1 MGRCQDRNAVMFLAR
16 SAETFPNNSVTM
28 SQDRNATTF
37 HDRSVK
43 MCQGKWKDK
52 SAEMFPVNSA
62 RMYQDR
68 SVKMCQD
75 KSVEMCQSKCL
86 GSSAIMFQ
94 DKSAKTFLVSNVAM
108 FQDSN
113 VAMSH
118 HRNATTFQGNSAAMF
133 PDNNASRFLSK
144 SVMLLNHLMEEGSK
158 KVKENEHYKSDTQ
171 ILAENLND
179 QNELYS
185 IRLLKKQTDEDLCPN
200 NYLLM
205 CSIYLNNLVKSY
217 SIQQGN

>member
-1 MGRCQDRNAVMFLAR
+1 MG
-16 SAETFPNNSVTM
+16 
-28 SQDRNATTF
+28 
-37 HDRSVK
+37 
-43 MCQGKWKDK
+43 
-52 SAEMFPVNSA
+52 FPVNSA
-62 RMYQDR
+62 RMCQDK

-75 KSVEMCQSKCL
+75 KSAEMCQSKCL

-94 DKSAKTFLVSNVAM
+94 DKSAKM

-113 VAMSH
+113 VAMYH
-118 HRNATTFQGNSAAMF
+118 HRNATMFQGNSAAMF

-144 SVMLLNHLMEEGSK
+144 SAMLLNHLMEEGSK
-158 KVKENEHYKSDTQ
+158 KVKEKENYKSDKQ

-179 QNELYS
+179 HKELYS

-217 SIQQGN
+217 SI

>member
-1 MGRCQDRNAVMFLAR
+1 MG
-16 SAETFPNNSVTM
+16 
-28 SQDRNATTF
+28 
-37 HDRSVK
+37 
-43 MCQGKWKDK
+43 
-52 SAEMFPVNSA
+52 FPVNSA

-75 KSVEMCQSKCL
+75 KSAKTFQDSN
-86 GSSAIMFQ
+86 ARMFQ
-94 DKSAKTFLVSNVAM
+94 DSSAVMFLVSNVAM

-113 VAMSH
+113 VAMYH

-158 KVKENEHYKSDTQ
+158 KVKENEHYKSYKQ

-217 SIQQGN
+217 SIQQGNRNKIFT

>member
-1 MGRCQDRNAVMFLAR
+1 MFLAR
-16 SAETFPNNSVTM
+16 SAETFPNNSATM

-37 HDRSVK
+37 HDRSVE
-43 MCQGKWKDK
+43 MCQG
-52 SAEMFPVNSA
+52 
-62 RMYQDR
+62 
-68 SVKMCQD
+68 
-75 KSVEMCQSKCL
+75 KCL

-94 DKSAKTFLVSNVAM
+94 DKSAKTFQDSNARM
-108 FQDSN
+108 FQDS
-113 VAMSH
+113 
-118 HRNATTFQGNSAAMF
+118 SAAMF

-158 KVKENEHYKSDTQ
+158 KVKENEHYKSDKQ

>member
-1 MGRCQDRNAVMFLAR
+1 MFLAR
-16 SAETFPNNSVTM
+16 SAETFQNNSATM
-28 SQDRNATTF
+28 FQDRNATTF
-37 HDRSVK
+37 HDR
-43 MCQGKWKDK
+43 
-52 SAEMFPVNSA
+52 
-62 RMYQDR
+62 
-68 SVKMCQD
+68 
-75 KSVEMCQSKCL
+75 SVEMCQSKCL

-94 DKSAKTFLVSNVAM
+94 DKSAKTFQDSNARMFQDSSAVMFLVSNVAM

-113 VAMSH
+113 
-118 HRNATTFQGNSAAMF
+118 AAMF

-158 KVKENEHYKSDTQ
+158 KVKEKENYKSDNQ

-179 QNELYS
+179 HNELYS

-217 SIQQGN
+217 SIQQGNRNKIFTPKK

>member
-16 SAETFPNNSVTM
+16 SAETFPNNSATM

-43 MCQGKWKDK
+43 MCQGKRKDK
-52 SAEMFPVNSA
+52 SAEMFPVNRA

-94 DKSAKTFLVSNVAM
+94 DKSVAM
-108 FQDSN
+108 Y
-113 VAMSH
+113 H

-158 KVKENEHYKSDTQ
+158 KVKENEHYKSDKQ

>member
-1 MGRCQDRNAVMFLAR
+1 MGFQD
-16 SAETFPNNSVTM
+16 
-28 SQDRNATTF
+28 
-37 HDRSVK
+37 
-43 MCQGKWKDK
+43 
-52 SAEMFPVNSA
+52 
-62 RMYQDR
+62 
-68 SVKMCQD
+68 
-75 KSVEMCQSKCL
+75 
-86 GSSAIMFQ
+86 SSAAM
-94 DKSAKTFLVSNVAM
+94 FLVSNVAM

-113 VAMSH
+113 
-118 HRNATTFQGNSAAMF
+118 AAMF

-158 KVKENEHYKSDTQ
+158 KVKENEHYKSDKQ

-200 NYLLM
+200 SYLLM

-217 SIQQGN
+217 SIQQGNRN